1 MPRRE
6 NRMSDVQSM
15 DASEDESPRRA
26 IRLVFE
32 YEGEEVRLV
41 SQTHIEKVLPPSD
54 QSADALD
61 SRGTWSEVR
70 DADGATLD
78 RRVLVDPMPRDAEVF
93 PEQLG
98 EEISREPLERPSG
111 VFTLLVPD
119 LEGADHVAVLSNSP
133 GQTGVRAA
141 DTGPTELIRVTL
153 TAGGRGS
160 DDHQ

>member
-1 MPRRE
+1 
-6 NRMSDVQSM
+6 MSDVNST
-15 DASEDESPRRA
+15 DTPDELPSRRA

-41 SQTHIEKVLPPSD
+41 SQSRIEKVLPPTD
-54 QSADALD
+54 QSADALAF
-61 SRGTWSEVR
+61 RGTWSEVR

-98 EEISREPLERPSG
+98 AEISREPLERPSG

-119 LEGADHVAVLSNSP
+119 VEGADHVAVLSNSP
-133 GQTGVRAA
+133 GQAGVRAA
-141 DTGPTELIRVTL
+141 ETGPTELIRVDLT
-153 TAGGRGS
+153 TAGEAG
-160 DDHQ
+160 DDHE